1 MAAEIFMT
9 AVEYRKFQC
18 IDHSTYSINN
28 SSGKKPCKSG
38 RGHII
43 EDLRKS
49 QNTGP
54 SHTNVEDRGD
64 PFRTKHP
71 ECLDQYAGNRK
82 CPYNTKKRDA
92 TSPFYYKE
100 AYRCIA
106 SCDQNIDCKRSNVDP
121 AWFMCSLDKERYCRK
136 DCHEHADKMSDRTSG
151 IFNMMSFFHNNT
163 PPIY

>member
-1 MAAEIFMT
+1 MSEKSTDFSRHIPGSFFSNIFFRSWKKKGIHNNKVAHTSAHYEEMKDLMAAEIFMT

-82 CPYNTKKRDA
+82 CHTIQRSVMPRV
-92 TSPFYYKE
+92 PFTT
-100 AYRCIA
+100 R
-106 SCDQNIDCKRSNVDP
+106 RHTGV
-121 AWFMCSLDKERYCRK
+121 
-136 DCHEHADKMSDRTSG
+136 
-151 IFNMMSFFHNNT
+151 
-163 PPIY
+163 

>member
-106 SCDQNIDCKRSNVDP
+106 SCDQNGDHHMIDFFQDSIYFWRDIKSMIRCTCLLYTSD
-121 AWFMCSLDKERYCRK
+121 A
-136 DCHEHADKMSDRTSG
+136 ADDS
-151 IFNMMSFFHNNT
+151 
-163 PPIY
+163 